1 LERVIPTLENLGLTG
16 VQAKVY
22 FALSKIEALTI
33 SEISE
38 ISKIHRTDLYE
49 ILPNLEK
56 KGLVEREISQP
67 MRYRAVP
74 IKEGLDVLLRKKSR
88 KYSELQNQVANLKKA
103 LKEPQ
108 KRKSKTNQKSKFI
121 LISKNRIIECIEK
134 SIDKTKESIDLIL
147 SQPRFSKGIVLFAEK
162 IDKSC
167 SRGVRWRFIT
177 EKPHLERPFLDQIE
191 ELRKKPHCQ
200 VRFLTSVPHTILGIY
215 DRKEV
220 FIFKNPTESINMS
233 PALWS
238 DNPSLISIVTDYFDL
253 FWLTALEDEFQKTTD

>member
-1 LERVIPTLENLGLTG
+1 MERVIPTLENLGLTG

-38 ISKIHRTDLYE
+38 ISKIYRTDLYE

-67 MRYRAVP
+67 IRYRAVP
-74 IKEGLDVLLRKKSR
+74 MKEGLDLLLQKKSR
-88 KYSELQNQVANLKKA
+88 KYSELQNQVANLKEA

-108 KRKSKTNQKSKFI
+108 KRKSKTIHKSKFV
-121 LISKNRIIECIEK
+121 LISKNRIR
-134 SIDKTKESIDLIL
+134 ESIGKSLDRTKSSVELVL
-147 SQPRFSKGIVLFAEK
+147 SQPRFSKGLILFAEK
-162 IDKSC
+162 IEKLC
-167 SRGVRWRFIT
+167 SRGVKWRFIT
-177 EKPHLERPFLDQIE
+177 EKPHLGRPFLNQIK

-200 VRFLTSVPHTILGIY
+200 IRFLTSVPPTILGTY
-215 DRKEV
+215 DKKEV
-220 FIFKNPTESINMS
+220 FIFKNPTTSINMS

-238 DNPSLISIVTDYFDL
+238 DNPSLIAIVTDYFEML
-253 FWLTALEDEFQKTTD
+253 WLTALEDEFQKTTD

>member
-38 ISKIHRTDLYE
+38 ISKIYRTDLYE

-67 MRYRAVP
+67 IRYRAVP
-74 IKEGLDVLLRKKSR
+74 MKEGLDLLLQKKSR
-88 KYSELQNQVANLKKA
+88 KYSELQNQVANLKEA

-108 KRKSKTNQKSKFI
+108 KRKSKTIHKSKFV
-121 LISKNRIIECIEK
+121 LISKNRIR
-134 SIDKTKESIDLIL
+134 ESIGKSLDRTKSSVELVL
-147 SQPRFSKGIVLFAEK
+147 SQPRFSKGLILFAEK
-162 IDKSC
+162 IEKLC
-167 SRGVRWRFIT
+167 IRGVKWRFIT
-177 EKPHLERPFLDQIE
+177 EKPHLGRPFLNQIK

-200 VRFLTSVPHTILGIY
+200 IRFLTSVPPTILGTY
-215 DRKEV
+215 DKKEV
-220 FIFKNPTESINMS
+220 FIFKNPTASINMS

-238 DNPSLISIVTDYFDL
+238 DNPSLIAIVTDYFEML
-253 FWLTALEDEFQKTTD
+253 WLTALEDEFQKTTD

>member
-1 LERVIPTLENLGLTG
+1 MERVIPTLENLGLTG
-16 VQAKVY
+16 VEAKVY
-22 FALSKIEALTI
+22 FALSKLDASTI

-38 ISKIHRTDLYE
+38 ISKIHRTDLYV

-74 IKEGLDVLLRKKSR
+74 IKEGLDVLLQKKSR
-88 KYSELQNQVANLKKA
+88 KYSELQNQVASLKKT

-108 KRKSKTNQKSKFI
+108 KRKLKTNQKSKFV
-121 LISKNRIIECIEK
+121 LISENRITESIGK
-134 SIDKTKESIDLIL
+134 SIDKTMESIDLVL

-167 SRGVRWRFIT
+167 SRGVKWRFIT
-177 EKPHLERPFLDQIE
+177 ERPHLGRLFLDQIE

-200 VRFLTSVPHTILGIY
+200 IRFLTSVPPTILGIY

-220 FIFKNPTESINMS
+220 FVFKNPTESINMS

-238 DNPSLISIVTDYFDL
+238 DNPSLISMVLDYFEVL
-253 FWLTALEDEFQKTTD
+253 WLTALEDEFQKTKD

>member
-22 FALSKIEALTI
+22 FALSKLEALTI

-56 KGLVEREISQP
+56 KGVVEREISQP
-67 MRYRAVP
+67 RRYQAVP
-74 IKEGLDVLLRKKSR
+74 IKECLTVLLQKKSR
-88 KYSELQNQVANLKKA
+88 KYSELQNQVASLKKA

-108 KRKSKTNQKSKFI
+108 KRRSKPNQKSKFV
-121 LISKNRIIECIEK
+121 LISKNRITEGIGK
-134 SIDKTKESIDLIL
+134 SIDKATESIDLVL
-147 SQPRFSKGIVLFAEK
+147 SQPRFSKGMVLFAEK

-167 SRGVRWRFIT
+167 SRGVKWRFIT
-177 EKPHLERPFLDQIE
+177 EKPHLGRSFLDQIE
-191 ELRKKPHCQ
+191 ELKKKQHCQ
-200 VRFLTSVPHTILGIY
+200 IRFLTSVPPTILGIY
-215 DRKEV
+215 DKKEV
-220 FIFKNPTESINMS
+220 FIFKNPTTSINLS

-238 DNPSLISIVTDYFDL
+238 DNPSLLSIVTDYFEVL
-253 FWLTALEDEFQKTTD
+253 WLTALEDEFQKTKD

>member
-1 LERVIPTLENLGLTG
+1 MERVIPTLENLGLTN

-22 FALSKIEALTI
+22 FALSKLDASTI

-49 ILPNLEK
+49 ILPKLEK
-56 KGLVEREISQP
+56 IGLVEREISQP
-67 MRYRAVP
+67 IRYRA
-74 IKEGLDVLLRKKSR
+74 IQMKEGLDLLLYKKSR
-88 KYSELQNQVANLKKA
+88 KYSELQAQVASLKKT
-103 LKEPQ
+103 LGEPK
-108 KRKSKTNQKSKFI
+108 KRKSTPKHKSKFV
-121 LISKNRIIECIEK
+121 LISENRIIESVGK
-134 SIDKTKESIDLIL
+134 SIDRTKSSVDLVL

-167 SRGVRWRFIT
+167 SRGVKWRFIT
-177 EKPHLERPFLDQIE
+177 ERPHLGRLFLDQIE

-200 VRFLTSVPHTILGIY
+200 IRFLTSVPHTILWIY

-220 FIFKNPTESINMS
+220 FVFKNPTESINMS

-238 DNPSLISIVTDYFDL
+238 DNPSLISMVLDYFEVL
-253 FWLTALEDEFQKTTD
+253 WLTALEDEFQKTKD

>member
-1 LERVIPTLENLGLTG
+1 LENVIPTLKNLGLTN

-22 FALSKIEALTI
+22 FALSKLEALTI

-56 KGLVEREISQP
+56 KGLMEREISQP

-74 IKEGLDVLLRKKSR
+74 IKEGLNVLLQKKSR
-88 KYSELQNQVANLKKA
+88 QYSELQNQVANLKKA

-108 KRKSKTNQKSKFI
+108 KRKSKTVHKSKFV
-121 LISKNRIIECIEK
+121 LFSKNRIVESTGK
-134 SIDKTKESIDLIL
+134 SVDRTKSSADLVL
-147 SQPRFSKGIVLFAEK
+147 SQPRFSKDLILFAEK

-177 EKPHLERPFLDQIE
+177 EKPHLGQPFLDQIE

-200 VRFLTSVPHTILGIY
+200 IRFLTSVPPTILGIY

-220 FIFKNPTESINMS
+220 FVFKNPTESINMS

-238 DNPSLISIVTDYFDL
+238 DNPSLISIIIDYFEML
-253 FWLTALEDEFQKTTD
+253 WLTALEDEFQKTKD